1 MPNITREDAVKVMDN
16 ISTKLREAIIKSM
29 PCAFEHFVSE
39 NPTKMTVDR
48 HEEVHINESRLVDSM
63 VPLDKIM
70 LGPRRKGVARSY
82 YTALD
87 TPVPRKTDIRSTEVN
102 LNSVDITTR
111 YGQANDF
118 SPYHA
123 AAIQEAT
130 FF

>member
-1 MPNITREDAVKVMDN
+1 
-16 ISTKLREAIIKSM
+16 
-29 PCAFEHFVSE
+29 
-39 NPTKMTVDR
+39 MTVDR
-48 HEEVHINESRLVDSM
+48 HEEVHTNESRLVDSM